1 LVVAQQKERDMKK
14 MKVHVNLAK
23 LNREEQLINAEIA
36 ELREEI
42 AALETEREYVRVA
55 MASVYVLRAKTEAS
69 T

>member
-1 LVVAQQKERDMKK
+1 MKKEKDMKK
-14 MKVHVNLAK
+14 MTGAKVNVKLAK

-55 MASVYVLRAKTEAS
+55 MANVYVLRARAEAS

>member
-14 MKVHVNLAK
+14 MKVNVNLAK

-36 ELREEI
+36 ELREQI

-55 MASVYVLRAKTEAS
+55 MANVYVLRAKTEAA